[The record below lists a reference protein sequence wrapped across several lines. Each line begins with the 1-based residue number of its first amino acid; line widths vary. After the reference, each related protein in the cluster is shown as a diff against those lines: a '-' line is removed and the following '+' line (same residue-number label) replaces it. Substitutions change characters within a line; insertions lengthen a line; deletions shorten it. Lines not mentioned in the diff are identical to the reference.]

1 MLMHILLANV
11 YLHSTRWWQMNLYRQ
26 VHMAELG
33 DYHEGGFL
41 QCLAQNSGFS
51 TFSTGGGMIVKVTS
65 AAPEGRLDPCN
76 SKGKFWG
83 LPPGVLSPGSWL
95 LPGEAG

>member
-1 MLMHILLANV
+1 MSGSKLWV
-11 YLHSTRWWQMNLYRQ
+11 FYLQYW
-26 VHMAELG
+26 
-33 DYHEGGFL
+33 
-41 QCLAQNSGFS
+41 
-51 TFSTGGGMIVKVTS
+51 GGGMIVKVTS

-83 LPPGVLSPGSWL
+83 LPPGVLSPGNWF